1 MLQALSSIIEKVILS
16 KETARVDFEL
26 DNSELDNSD
35 LDNSDR
41 KNNGLEKNVPVN
53 KERTDKEPAEKD
65 RDTVFM
71 GSIPIANTTL

>member
-16 KETARVDFEL
+16 KETARVDFE
-26 DNSELDNSD
+26 

>member
-16 KETARVDFEL
+16 KETARVDF
-26 DNSELDNSD
+26 ELDNSD